1 MQQLARSSQ
10 AARRRLEGLRLLV
23 ARQPVGLLRLEPVLL
38 QAVQRRPVLVL
49 ALRRRALAQPPP
61 WEGRLLL
68 QPRRLERSPVPQA
81 VREAAR
87 VVPPAR
93 VEAVSALCSAN

>member
-49 ALRRRALAQPPP
+49 ALRRPARVRPPP
-61 WEGRLLL
+61 WAEQHRRLRLLG
-68 QPRRLERSPVPQA
+68 PSPVLLPVQQ
-81 VREAAR
+81 AAR

-93 VEAVSALCSAN
+93 VEAASALCSAN